1 MGGTRYRRGGRY
13 AADLAVY
20 ARAMAEDNSQQ
31 MGRIKRNL
39 IRALKSDITEKQ
51 RLELLLYYGQGVTM
65 TEIGRRLGVHP
76 STVSRT
82 IRRGEERLRRC
93 LRYGAE
99 AFFNAEY
106 GD

>member
-1 MGGTRYRRGGRY
+1 MY
-13 AADLAVY
+13 AADLAAY
-20 ARAMAEDNSQQ
+20 ARDMAEDNSRQ
-31 MGRIKRNL
+31 MGQVKRNL

-51 RLELLLYYGQGVTM
+51 RLELLLYYGKGMTM
-65 TEIGRRLGVHP
+65 TEISRRLGVHP

-99 AFFNAEY
+99 AFFSARS

>member
-1 MGGTRYRRGGRY
+1 M
-13 AADLAVY
+13 
-20 ARAMAEDNSQQ
+20 
-31 MGRIKRNL
+31 
-39 IRALKSDITEKQ
+39 
-51 RLELLLYYGQGVTM
+51 TM
-65 TEIGRRLGVHP
+65 TEISRRLGVHP

-99 AFFNAEY
+99 AFFSAGS